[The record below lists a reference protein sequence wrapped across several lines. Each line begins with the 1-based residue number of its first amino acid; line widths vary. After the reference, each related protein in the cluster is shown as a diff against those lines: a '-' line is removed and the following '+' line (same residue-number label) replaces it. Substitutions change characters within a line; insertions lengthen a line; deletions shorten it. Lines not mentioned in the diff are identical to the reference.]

1 MRLNVWK
8 KNEYLEY
15 FWSTSFSMRIATW
28 NINSVR
34 LRIHH
39 VLRFIKEQ
47 NIDVMCLQ
55 ETKTE
60 DEYFPISQ
68 FTDAGMKYC
77 NFRGEKSYNGVAIL
91 SKIPI
96 KKNSFE
102 L

>member
-1 MRLNVWK
+1 
-8 KNEYLEY
+8 
-15 FWSTSFSMRIATW
+15 MRIATW

-60 DEYFPISQ
+60 DEYFPTSKFI
-68 FTDAGMKYC
+68 DAGMKYC
-77 NFRGEKSYNGVAIL
+77 NFI
-91 SKIPI
+91 
-96 KKNSFE
+96 
-102 L
+102 